1 MRKAYF
7 LMHAAILLWGF
18 TGIFGK
24 LIQMNEGMIVWYRMI
39 ISAASLGLYMLW
51 KKQSFHV
58 STKTLSLISLTGVI
72 VAMHWITFYGAIKAS
87 NVSVTL
93 ACFSSIALFTAI
105 MEPMIFRTRHHPS
118 EILLGAGVIAG
129 IYLIFSFQSG
139 YSLGIF
145 LSLISAALGSL
156 STIINR
162 RLMQHYSAGMVTFY
176 ELAAG
181 FVFLSFMLP
190 VYFNFTGNRFQ
201 FPDTLDALW
210 LLLLSV
216 LCTTVAFTISL
227 EALKKINAFT
237 MNLSVNLEPVYSIVL
252 AILIFD
258 EGKELN
264 SGFFAGTALIVG
276 TVILHT
282 WMVFRK
288 KRV

>member
-24 LIQMNEGMIVWYRMI
+24 LILMNEGMIVWYRMI
-39 ISAASLGLYMLW
+39 ISAVSLAFYMLW
-51 KKQSFHV
+51 KKQSFKV
-58 STKTLSLISLTGVI
+58 PGKTLAVISLTGVI
-72 VAMHWITFYGAIKAS
+72 VALHWITFYGAIKAS

-105 MEPMIFRTRHHPS
+105 LEPMIFRTRHHSS

-129 IYLIFSFQSG
+129 IYLIFSFQTG
-139 YSLGIF
+139 YALGIM

-156 STIINR
+156 FTIINR
-162 RLMQHYSAGMVTFY
+162 RLMQNYSAGIVTFY
-176 ELAAG
+176 ELSAG
-181 FVFLSFMLP
+181 FLFMTLILP
-190 VYFNFTGNRFQ
+190 AYFHFTGNTFMI
-201 FPDTLDALW
+201 PDWMDTLW

-237 MNLSVNLEPVYSIVL
+237 MNLSVNLEPLYSIIL
-252 AILIFD
+252 AIIIFD

-264 SGFFAGTALIVG
+264 AGFYAGAALIVG
-276 TVILHT
+276 TVVLHT

-288 KRV
+288 NRV

>member
-39 ISAASLGLYMLW
+39 ISAVSLAMYMLW
-51 KKQSFHV
+51 KKKSFKV
-58 STKTLSLISLTGVI
+58 TSKTIFIISLTGI
-72 VAMHWITFYGAIKAS
+72 VVALHWITFYGAIKAS

-129 IYLIFSFQSG
+129 IYLIFSFQTG
-139 YSLGIF
+139 YALGIL

-156 STIINR
+156 FTIINR
-162 RLMQHYSAGMVTFY
+162 RLMQHYHAELVTFY
-176 ELAAG
+176 ELSAG
-181 FVFLSFMLP
+181 FLFLTLILP
-190 VYFNFTGNRFQ
+190 AYFHFTGNTFII
-201 FPDTLDALW
+201 PDLLDTLW

-237 MNLSVNLEPVYSIVL
+237 MNLSVNLEPLYSIIL
-252 AILIFD
+252 AIIIFN

-264 SGFFAGTALIVG
+264 SGFYAGAALIVG
-276 TVILHT
+276 TVVLHT
-282 WMVFRK
+282 LMVFTK

>member
-39 ISAASLGLYMLW
+39 ISAVSLALYMLW
-51 KKQSFHV
+51 KKQSFRV
-58 STKTLSLISLTGVI
+58 SNKTLFIISLTGVI
-72 VAMHWITFYGAIKAS
+72 VALHWITFYGAIKAS

-105 MEPMIFRTRHHPS
+105 LEPMIFRTRHHSS
-118 EILLGAGVIAG
+118 EILLGVGVIAG
-129 IYLIFSFQSG
+129 IYLIFSFQNG
-139 YSLGIF
+139 YALGIL

-156 STIINR
+156 FTIINR
-162 RLMQHYSAGMVTFY
+162 RLMQNYSAGVVTFY
-176 ELAAG
+176 ELSAG
-181 FVFLSFMLP
+181 FLFMTLILP
-190 VYFNFTGNRFQ
+190 VYFYFTGNTFMI
-201 FPDTLDALW
+201 PDRMDTLW

-237 MNLSVNLEPVYSIVL
+237 MNLSVNLEPLYSIIL
-252 AILIFD
+252 AIIIFD

-264 SGFFAGTALIVG
+264 AGFYAGAALIVG
-276 TVILHT
+276 TVVLHT

-288 KRV
+288 NRV